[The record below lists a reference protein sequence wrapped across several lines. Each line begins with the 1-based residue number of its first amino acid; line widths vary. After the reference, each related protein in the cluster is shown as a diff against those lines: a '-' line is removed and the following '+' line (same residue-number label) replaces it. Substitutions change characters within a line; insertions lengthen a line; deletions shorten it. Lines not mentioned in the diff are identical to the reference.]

1 MESFKLADP
10 SKDKKV
16 PREGLGPLEAARLAV
31 ADATRRV
38 KEMRAEQLK
47 QGGEE
52 DEEEE
57 EEEGGQRE
65 EEEEEEKAE
74 EVCGL

>member
-10 SKDKKV
+10 SRDKKV

-57 EEEGGQRE
+57 EEGGQGE